1 MENHI
6 RIIVWLKAVVLIISI
21 LLCAYAFVKSKI
33 MGMQIKVRGISYMM
47 AGSKAMYEIMRRA
60 LLFFWLL
67 VDIIVLSWQVNRAMS
82 GYPKYMNAYAEWS
95 SIVMVSALFFS
106 SVLYAI
112 FYTPAI
118 QDYLE
123 SKLYKNKNQ

>member
-21 LLCAYAFVKSKI
+21 LLCAY
-33 MGMQIKVRGISYMM
+33 GMQIKVRGISYMM